1 MLTEKRGFSLP
12 RRQPLRIFA
21 RKIIPSDDGRMK
33 IRIIKRLD
41 LYILQ
46 NFALVFAGS
55 FFICLF
61 VFMMQFTWRYVN
73 ELIGKGLSLEILAK
87 FFGYMAVT
95 LIPQSL
101 PLAVLLASLIAFGNM
116 GERLE
121 LLAMKAAGVPLVRIM
136 RPILVVVVAFG
147 VGSFF
152 FQNTASPKAQRLLRT
167 LIISMKQTS
176 PAVEIPEGVFYNG
189 VPDVNLYVQRKNA
202 ETGMLYQLIIY
213 KTDQGFDKAQ
223 IVLADSGKMEVTA
236 DRMHLKLKLWSGEQF
251 ENLQGQSFTGLQTA
265 SVPYDR
271 ETFNYKELLIAFD
284 SNFNLMDAN
293 ALNGLASAKDMHE
306 IVADIDSVE
315 QEMDSVGRSYYAAAQ
330 TDYFTAPRY
339 FDADSTEVMQRAV
352 RSTVS
357 FDTIV
362 AQTPPERLV
371 MARRSAMASVQ
382 SFRSELEWKSLVTG
396 EGDRYVRTHWI
407 EWHQKMT
414 LSLACVMFFFV
425 GAPLGAIIRKGGL
438 GMPTVISVVIF
449 IFYYIFNTSG
459 MKLARDGSWNIWYG
473 MWISTM
479 ILSPIGAFL
488 TYKANKDS
496 VVFNFELY
504 VSFFRQLLGLRSHR
518 HVFRK
523 EVIIDDPDY
532 ATMPRRLGQLRQ
544 ACTDYL
550 AKAQLLM
557 APNYVRIFFRYAP
570 DRDVQAIDEEM
581 ETLVEELS
589 NSRNP
594 RVLAELNHLP
604 ILYANAH
611 TSPFHSKAWNVT
623 AGALL
628 PVGLVLWLRMWHFRL
643 RLGRDL
649 KQIVKSSDN
658 LTHIISDT
666 ELTDKE
672 KQQNDGNL

>member
-1 MLTEKRGFSLP
+1 
-12 RRQPLRIFA
+12 
-21 RKIIPSDDGRMK
+21 
-33 IRIIKRLD
+33 
-41 LYILQ
+41 
-46 NFALVFAGS
+46 
-55 FFICLF
+55 
-61 VFMMQFTWRYVN
+61 
-73 ELIGKGLSLEILAK
+73 
-87 FFGYMAVT
+87 
-95 LIPQSL
+95 
-101 PLAVLLASLIAFGNM
+101 
-116 GERLE
+116 
-121 LLAMKAAGVPLVRIM
+121 
-136 RPILVVVVAFG
+136 
-147 VGSFF
+147 
-152 FQNTASPKAQRLLRT
+152 
-167 LIISMKQTS
+167 
-176 PAVEIPEGVFYNG
+176 
-189 VPDVNLYVQRKNA
+189 
-202 ETGMLYQLIIY
+202 
-213 KTDQGFDKAQ
+213 
-223 IVLADSGKMEVTA
+223 
-236 DRMHLKLKLWSGEQF
+236 
-251 ENLQGQSFTGLQTA
+251 
-265 SVPYDR
+265 
-271 ETFNYKELLIAFD
+271 
-284 SNFNLMDAN
+284 
-293 ALNGLASAKDMHE
+293 
-306 IVADIDSVE
+306 
-315 QEMDSVGRSYYAAAQ
+315 
-330 TDYFTAPRY
+330 
-339 FDADSTEVMQRAV
+339 MQRAV
-352 RSTVS
+352 RSTLS
-357 FDTIV
+357 FDTLV
-362 AQTPPERLV
+362 AQTPPDRIA

-496 VVFNFELY
+496 VVFNLELY

-532 ATMPRRLGQLRQ
+532 ATMPQRLGQLRQ

-557 APNYVRIFFRYAP
+557 APSYVRIFFRYEP

-623 AGALL
+623 AGILL

>member
-1 MLTEKRGFSLP
+1 
-12 RRQPLRIFA
+12 
-21 RKIIPSDDGRMK
+21 MK

-293 ALNGLASAKDMHE
+293 ALNGLATAKDMHE
-306 IVADIDSVE
+306 IVVDIDSVE

-330 TDYFTAPRY
+330 ADYFTAPKY
-339 FDADSTEVMQRAV
+339 FDADSAEVMQRAV
-352 RSTVS
+352 RSTLS
-357 FDTIV
+357 FDTLV
-362 AQTPPERLV
+362 AQTPPDRIA

-496 VVFNFELY
+496 VVFNLELY

-532 ATMPRRLGQLRQ
+532 ATMPQRLGQLRQ

-557 APNYVRIFFRYAP
+557 APSYVRIFFRYEP

-623 AGALL
+623 AGILL

>member
-1 MLTEKRGFSLP
+1 
-12 RRQPLRIFA
+12 
-21 RKIIPSDDGRMK
+21 MK

-46 NFALVFAGS
+46 NFALVFAAS

-87 FFGYMAVT
+87 FFGYMSVT

-189 VPDVNLYVQRKNA
+189 VPDVNLYVQKKNT

-251 ENLQGQSFTGLQTA
+251 ENLQAQSFSALQAA

-271 ETFNYKELLIAFD
+271 ETFSYKELLIAFD

-293 ALNGLASAKDMHE
+293 ALNGLASAKNMRE
-306 IVADIDSVE
+306 IVADVDSVE
-315 QEMDSVGRSYYAAAQ
+315 QEMDSIGRSYYVAAEEN
-330 TDYFTAPRY
+330 YFMPPAYPY
-339 FDADSTEVMQRAV
+339 KDSAEVMKRAET
-352 RSTVS
+352 STLS
-357 FDTIV
+357 FDTLV
-362 AQTPPERLV
+362 AQTAPDRLV
-371 MARRSAMASVQ
+371 TAQRNALSSVQ

-438 GMPTVISVVIF
+438 GMPTVISVIIF

-459 MKLARDGSWNIWYG
+459 MKLARDGSWNVWYG

-479 ILSPIGAFL
+479 ILSPVGAFL

-496 VVFNFELY
+496 AVFNVELY
-504 VSFFRQLLGLRSHR
+504 VALVRQLLGLRSHR

-523 EVIIDDPDY
+523 EVIIHDPDY
-532 ATMPRRLGQLRQ
+532 ATLPARLEGLRADCESYLKKVQLFR
-544 ACTDYL
+544 
-550 AKAQLLM
+550 
-557 APNYVRIFFRYAP
+557 APNYVRIFFRHQ
-570 DRDVQAIDEEM
+570 DDDDVQHIEEEM
-581 ETLVEELS
+581 EALVEELS
-589 NSRNP
+589 NSRHP
-594 RVLAELNHLP
+594 KVLAGLNQLP
-604 ILYANAH
+604 VIYAHAH
-611 TSPFHSKAWNVT
+611 TSPFHSKKWNVV
-623 AGALL
+623 AGVLL
-628 PVGLVLWLRMWHFRL
+628 PVGVLLWFRIWHFRL
-643 RLGRDL
+643 RLLRDL
-649 KQIVKSSDN
+649 KQIMKSSEQLIVVIN
-658 LTHIISDT
+658 ESK
-666 ELTDKE
+666 LTDKE
-672 KQQNDGNL
+672 TQSNDGNI